1 MKSVLI
7 ISIFTILVGCG
18 DEAPV
23 AKTENKPAP
32 EMKKEEAK
40 PVEPAK
46 VDGPAEAAPAE
57 AAPAEAAPEAAPAT
71 PATAKTGEEVYNS
84 ICMSCHQ
91 AGGVGIPAVYPPL
104 AGSDWMAKSNETLS
118 KIVLHGLMGEVEVN
132 GQKYNNVMA
141 PWGGSLSDEEVAN
154 VLTFVRSSWGNT
166 GAAVTAEEVKA
177 VRDAN
182 PGHAPWNG
190 SEL

>member
-1 MKSVLI
+1 MKSVLT
-7 ISIFTILVGCG
+7 ISIFSILVGCG

-32 EMKKEEAK
+32 EIKKEETK
-40 PVEPAK
+40 PVEPAP
-46 VDGPAEAAPAE
+46 VEAAPVE
-57 AAPAEAAPEAAPAT
+57 AA

-104 AGSDWMAKSNETLS
+104 AGSDWMGKSNETLS

-182 PGHAPWNG
+182 PGHAPWNA